1 MCLWV
6 IIIGKACRSGLGGS
20 SSSTSG
26 RNNQNQIDILAEPG
40 LDSWNSFEPLGDDEL
55 ESYIKDNFVSKLSSE
70 PAQPRLPIPGIVQPP
85 LERRRRSAQNS
96 GVANMLSRVSSFLSN
111 DLDTLETDLNS
122 SDHQAIMYMNNRV
135 DQIMHSVHGAM
146 EHSGVKTIFFFNFPN
161 IFVQTWRILST

>member
-26 RNNQNQIDILAEPG
+26 RNRQNQIEILAEPW
-40 LDSWNSFEPLGDDEL
+40 LDSWNSFEPLRDDEL
-55 ESYIKDNFVSKLSSE
+55 ESYLKDSFVSKLNSE
-70 PAQPRLPIPGIVQPP
+70 PAQRRLPIPGIVQPP

-96 GVANMLSRVSSFLSN
+96 GVANMLSRVSSFLSD
-111 DLDTLETDLNS
+111 DLDTLEDDLES

-135 DQIMHSVHGAM
+135 DQIMDSVHGAM
-146 EHSGVKTIFFFNFPN
+146 EHSGVQPTKT
-161 IFVQTWRILST
+161 TKYS